1 MASASSARA
10 KRNWRRDIGATVAPI
25 RASAL
30 ALGIGVQLS
39 LMMHRYATLLC
50 LLAGA
55 GTWSGGLRAQPSSA
69 GTTPGNASGGVA
81 VEPGSSV
88 EATEPVATG
97 AAVAE
102 PLAASAVEEAA
113 VAEPV
118 AAEPA
123 AESGS
128 SRRALGVGVDL
139 LPIVLSATAGEV
151 GLSAQLWA
159 GFDHFRFRLVGARI
173 AVPNG
178 IAADNGFED
187 QVIGAVAGIVD
198 YTFGPHFDGWW
209 VGAGLEYW
217 NSTMSIAASPGS
229 TASWEALMAT
239 FGGGYIF
246 QWGSSVHFYLE
257 PWAGLHLRMTPAR
270 LSFGGE
276 TYTPQRVQANASVK
290 LGVFFDL

>member
-1 MASASSARA
+1 M
-10 KRNWRRDIGATVAPI
+10 
-25 RASAL
+25 L
-30 ALGIGVQLS
+30 
-39 LMMHRYATLLC
+39 HRYATLLC

-69 GTTPGNASGGVA
+69 GSAPD
-81 VEPGSSV
+81 
-88 EATEPVATG
+88 
-97 AAVAE
+97 
-102 PLAASAVEEAA
+102 AASAGAAEPARPVVATEAAAAEPSATEAA

-118 AAEPA
+118 VGEAVAAEPA
-123 AESGS
+123 SESAR

-151 GLSAQLWA
+151 GLSAQVWA

-187 QVIGAVAGIVD
+187 QVIGAVAGLVD

-239 FGGGYIF
+239 FGGGYMF
-246 QWGSSVHFYLE
+246 QWGSSVHFYVE

-270 LSFGGE
+270 LSFNGE
-276 TYTPQRVQANASVK
+276 TYTPQRVQVSASVK